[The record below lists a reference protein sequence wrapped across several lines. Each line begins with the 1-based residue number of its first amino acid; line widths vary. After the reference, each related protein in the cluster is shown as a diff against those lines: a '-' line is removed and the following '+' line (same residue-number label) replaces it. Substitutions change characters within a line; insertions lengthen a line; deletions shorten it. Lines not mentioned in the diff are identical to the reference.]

1 MRPYTRL
8 FKDQHDRALAAGGTS
23 ALAVYVALCRLHS
36 DARPEEKNSFRAGKS
51 RVARHSGCST
61 RQVVRVLPLLQ
72 AEGLIAISTGRRK
85 LGQKENEENRVSL
98 IGIENLSDRGGDSQS
113 LGGDMQS
120 LGGRDTQSPGGDRES
135 EFFVPVIKKEK
146 ELKKKALA
154 ASGQNFS
161 TPVGLPP
168 SLLSVLAQANRI
180 GLAHWKAED
189 WFNEMEACGW
199 LDHQSRPVHN
209 WRAFLNRVKAK
220 WEADGCPSGPPA
232 SKFSLAATNNK
243 PRAASCL

>member
-1 MRPYTRL
+1 MRPFTRL
-8 FKDQHDRALAAGGTS
+8 FKDHHDRALAVGGTF
-23 ALAVYVALCRLHS
+23 ALAFYVALCRLHS

-98 IGIENLSDRGGDSQS
+98 IGIENLSDRGGD
-113 LGGDMQS
+113 
-120 LGGRDTQSPGGDRES
+120 TQSSGGDRES
-135 EFFVPVIKKEK
+135 EFFVPVIKKE
-146 ELKKKALA
+146 EEIKKKAPA

-168 SLLSVLAQANRI
+168 SLFSVLAHAHRI
-180 GLAHWKAED
+180 GLAKWKAED

-232 SKFSLAATNNK
+232 SKFSPAATNNK
-243 PRAASCL
+243 PRAVSCL